1 MMQCFRKINK
11 EKIIIFDMDIVS
23 ADGHNI
29 CTHPAI
35 SNGDKN
41 KQFINHENYTVRD
54 TTLSPRPRFAAQ
66 A

>member
-1 MMQCFRKINK
+1 
-11 EKIIIFDMDIVS
+11 MDIVS